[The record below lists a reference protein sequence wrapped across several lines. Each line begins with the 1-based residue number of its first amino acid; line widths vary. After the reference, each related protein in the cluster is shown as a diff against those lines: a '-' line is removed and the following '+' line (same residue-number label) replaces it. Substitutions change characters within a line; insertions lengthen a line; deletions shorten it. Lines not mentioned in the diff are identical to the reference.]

1 MRHTARGDGVTGR
14 AQVFGAAQA
23 DRADGSLSCDG
34 LWAGYGDIVVL
45 RGVSMSVSAGAVHVV
60 LGRNGAGKTTLAS
73 TLAGL
78 LSAAEGSIT
87 YNGRDITRLPPHAR
101 SRLGIQLVQEGKRVF
116 RQRTVEANLV
126 LGGYGASLSKDA
138 CLKRIEEVFELF
150 PILADFGRRR
160 AGELSGGQQQ
170 MLAIGQAL
178 MAGPQVLILDEPSA
192 GLSPIMV
199 DAVFSAVAK
208 LRAANIAII
217 LYEQM
222 VERALEMADYVTV
235 LDEGQIVVAGTVAEV
250 GRAEIVRDAY
260 FGRRRG

>member
-1 MRHTARGDGVTGR
+1 MNLLETTKLVKSYGGR
-14 AQVFGAAQA
+14 VVVDNVSFVLCQQE
-23 DRADGSLSCDG
+23 
-34 LWAGYGDIVVL
+34 IV
-45 RGVSMSVSAGAVHVV
+45 GI

-78 LSAAEGSIT
+78 LPAAKGRIT
-87 YNGRDITRLPPHAR
+87 YNDRDITRVAAHVR

-126 LGGYGASLSKDA
+126 LGGYGVSLSKD
-138 CLKRIEEVFELF
+138 LTRQRIEEVFELF
-150 PILADFGRRR
+150 PALAEFGRRR

-178 MAGPQVLILDEPSA
+178 IAGPQVLILDEPSA
-192 GLSPIMV
+192 GLSPLMV
-199 DAVFSAVAK
+199 DAVFGAVAK
-208 LRAANIAII
+208 LRAENIAII

-222 VERALEMADYVTV
+222 VERALEVADHVTV

-250 GRAEIVRDAY
+250 GREEIVRDAY
-260 FGRRRG
+260 FGRRPS

>member
-1 MRHTARGDGVTGR
+1 MKR
-14 AQVFGAAQA
+14 A
-23 DRADGSLSCDG
+23 DRASDTPDTRGTAEAGHPGGTLSCDE

-45 RGVSMSVSAGAVHVV
+45 RGVSISVAAGSVHVV

-78 LSAAEGSIT
+78 LPAAKGRIT
-87 YNGRDITRLPPHAR
+87 YNGRDITRVAAHVR

-126 LGGYGASLSKDA
+126 LGGYGVSLSKD
-138 CLKRIEEVFELF
+138 LTRQRIEEVFELF
-150 PILADFGRRR
+150 PALAEFGRRR

-178 MAGPQVLILDEPSA
+178 IAGPQVLILDEPSA
-192 GLSPIMV
+192 GLSPLMV
-199 DAVFSAVAK
+199 DAVFGAVAK
-208 LRAANIAII
+208 LRAENIAII

-222 VERALEMADYVTV
+222 VERALEVADHVTV

-250 GRAEIVRDAY
+250 GREEIVRDAY
-260 FGRRRG
+260 FGRQPR

>member
-1 MRHTARGDGVTGR
+1 MKR
-14 AQVFGAAQA
+14 A
-23 DRADGSLSCDG
+23 DRVPDTTDTPATPGTAGAGHPGGTLSCDE

-45 RGVSMSVSAGAVHVV
+45 RGVSISVSAGSVHVV

-78 LSAAEGSIT
+78 LPAAKGRIT
-87 YNGRDITRLPPHAR
+87 YNDRDITRVAAHVR

-126 LGGYGASLSKDA
+126 LGGYGVSLSKD
-138 CLKRIEEVFELF
+138 LTRQRIEEVFELF
-150 PILADFGRRR
+150 PALAEFGRRR

-178 MAGPQVLILDEPSA
+178 IAGPQVLILDEPSA
-192 GLSPIMV
+192 GLSPLMV
-199 DAVFSAVAK
+199 DAVFGAVAK
-208 LRAANIAII
+208 LRAENIAII

-222 VERALEMADYVTV
+222 VERALEVADHVTV
-235 LDEGQIVVAGTVAEV
+235 LDEGQILVAGTVAEV
-250 GRAEIVRDAY
+250 GREEIVRDAY
-260 FGRRRG
+260 FGRRPS

>member
-1 MRHTARGDGVTGR
+1 MKRPARGDGAVGR
-14 AQVFGAAQA
+14 ARVLDTVEEGRAGGA
-23 DRADGSLSCDG
+23 LSCDK

-45 RGVSMSVSAGAVHVV
+45 RGVSMSVNAGSVHVV

-78 LSAAEGSIT
+78 LPAAKGRIT
-87 YNGRDITRLPPHAR
+87 YNDRDITRLAPHVR
-101 SRLGIQLVQEGKRVF
+101 SGLGIQLVQEGKRVF

-126 LGGYGASLSKDA
+126 LGGYGVSLSKEA
-138 CLKRIEEVFELF
+138 SRQRIEEVFELF
-150 PILADFGRRR
+150 PALAEFGRRR

-178 MAGPQVLILDEPSA
+178 MAGPQVLILDEPLA
-192 GLSPIMV
+192 GLSPLMV
-199 DAVFSAVAK
+199 DAVFKAVAK
-208 LRAANIAII
+208 LRAENIAII

-222 VERALEMADYVTV
+222 VERALEIADHVTV

-250 GRAEIVRDAY
+250 GKEEIVRDAY
-260 FGRRRG
+260 FGRRRR